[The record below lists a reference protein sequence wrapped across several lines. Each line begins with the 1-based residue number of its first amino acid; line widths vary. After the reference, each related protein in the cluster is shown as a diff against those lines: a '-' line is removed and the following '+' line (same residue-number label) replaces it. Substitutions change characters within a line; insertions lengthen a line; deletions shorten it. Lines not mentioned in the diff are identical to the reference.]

1 LRSLQ
6 LDKTG
11 YFQIARRAWPSICG
25 RAARPIGFHLASGK
39 SVDGEI
45 AVVDFLGAKLLD
57 RSEKKSKKKNSGT
70 AHKSFNGFLKT
81 IPDVETN

>member
-1 LRSLQ
+1 
-6 LDKTG
+6 
-11 YFQIARRAWPSICG
+11 
-25 RAARPIGFHLASGK
+25 LASGK